1 MQIYVNVKQAGRR
14 RSALA
19 QRPYTVPNGTDTLR
33 ALLSELVRQEA
44 AAYNA
49 KGGDSNLVALL
60 TPEQLDDMAGA
71 GKVGFGR
78 VYGGRKA
85 DAEKAVANALQCFAD
100 GLVRVF
106 QNDEE
111 RTDLDAP
118 LRINENDTFTFL
130 RLTFLA
136 GRMW

>member
-1 MQIYVNVKQAGRR
+1 MGTGELFQAGRR
-14 RSALA
+14 RPVLA
-19 QRPYTVPNGTDTLR
+19 AAARTIPAGTATLR
-33 ALLSELVRQEA
+33 ALLTALVRQEV

-49 KGGDSNLVALL
+49 KGEDTDLVALL
-60 TPEQLDDMAGA
+60 APQQLDDAAAA

-85 DAEKAVANALQCFAD
+85 DEEKAVANALQCFAD

-106 QNDEE
+106 QNEEE
-111 RTDLDAP
+111 RTDLDTP
-118 LRINENDTFTFL
+118 LSIAENDTFTL
-130 RLTFLA
+130 IRLTFLA

>member
-1 MQIYVNVKQAGRR
+1 MQIYLNVKQVGKRR
-14 RSALA
+14 PALA
-19 QRPYTVPNGTDTLR
+19 QKPYTIPDATATLR
-33 ALLSELVRQEA
+33 ALLTELVRQEV

-49 KGGDSNLVALL
+49 KGEDTNLIALF
-60 TPEQLDDMAGA
+60 TPQQLEDQAAA
-71 GKVGFGR
+71 GKVGFDR
-78 VYGGRKA
+78 VYGNRKA
-85 DAEKAVANALQCFAD
+85 DETQATANALQCFAD

-106 QNDEE
+106 QNEEE

-118 LRINENDTFTFL
+118 MPIVNGDVFTMI

>member
-1 MQIYVNVKQAGRR
+1 MRIFVNCKQAGRR
-14 RSALA
+14 RPVLA
-19 QRPYTVPNGTDTLR
+19 PVPRTVPDDTATLR
-33 ALLSELVRQEA
+33 ALLTELVRQEV

-49 KGGDSNLVALL
+49 KGEDTALIALL
-60 TPEQLDDMAGA
+60 TPQQLDGQAAA
-71 GKVGFGR
+71 GKVDFGR

-85 DAEKAVANALQCFAD
+85 DGQKAVANALQCFAD

-106 QNDEE
+106 QGDTE

-118 LRINENDTFTFL
+118 LPITENDVFTFI